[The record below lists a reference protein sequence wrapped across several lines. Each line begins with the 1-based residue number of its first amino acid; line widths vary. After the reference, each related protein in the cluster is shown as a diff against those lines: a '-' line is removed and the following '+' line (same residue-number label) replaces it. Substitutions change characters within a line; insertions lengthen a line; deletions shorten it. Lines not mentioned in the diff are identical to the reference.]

1 MDYQCPDVERAN
13 SSPTSSPCYF
23 HSLCVSAEDSPL
35 QREDGHNYRQP
46 EKGKSMSLQNM
57 GEIAALSNA
66 FARSNLME
74 AQASGQ
80 LPPRG
85 EAAAQLSSKR
95 NSREYSGQQGL
106 YEALSSQASSQLQ
119 VSQPFKM
126 NAGIDWRKQ
135 THLQLQLQ
143 AAASGPPG

>member
-1 MDYQCPDVERAN
+1 MRRVYV
-13 SSPTSSPCYF
+13 
-23 HSLCVSAEDSPL
+23 LCAPAEDSPL
-35 QREDGHNYRQP
+35 QQEDSHNYRQP
-46 EKGKSMSLQNM
+46 EKGISVSLQSM

-119 VSQPFKM
+119 VSL
-126 NAGIDWRKQ
+126 
-135 THLQLQLQ
+135 HLLQLRGRPFNVKVGDMRIVRREKGHP
-143 AAASGPPG
+143 AIATASGPPDWA